1 MERKLISE
9 YIYNNINKAFEIGG
23 ILNFNNINDA
33 KELILEANE
42 FKFYIKKKY
51 MQELE
56 TNFWTNNKFK
66 INSLIIEKKTTEKI

>member
-42 FKFYIKKKY
+42 FKFYIKRNLCK
-51 MQELE
+51 
-56 TNFWTNNKFK
+56 N
-66 INSLIIEKKTTEKI
+66 